1 MDFLTHSLLPDA
13 VVQEFQHS
21 LQAPNLPWRDGRITA
36 GDQAALVK
44 KNHQLDPSAE
54 LSHSIINQI
63 SSALTTDPLIKSFS
77 LVRKV
82 HSLLVSRSC
91 SGESYGWHVDNP
103 YSRYGRRDLSF
114 TCFLSDEDSYKGGSL
129 IIQTGGMETKE
140 FRLPPGQVVIY
151 PSSMLHCVEPVVSG
165 TRYVCVGWLESY
177 VKSAEDRALLFHLD
191 AGARGLLARH
201 GRSDELDL
209 IFQSY
214 TNAVRRLSS

>member
-1 MDFLTHSLLPDA
+1 MDFLKHSLLSLPEVLD
-13 VVQEFQHS
+13 FQQRLH
-21 LQAPNLPWRDGRITA
+21 APNLPWLDGRLTA

-44 KNHQLDPSAE
+44 NNYQLDPAAE
-54 LSHSIINQI
+54 LTLAISNRI
-63 SSALTTDPLIKSFS
+63 SSALTSDPLVKSFT

-129 IIQTGGMETKE
+129 IIQTGGQETKE